1 MSVVLVVDDNP
12 SMLEQYAYDL
22 HRYGHH
28 VVTASRGEDALE
40 ILQRESVDCVVLDLE
55 LPGLDGFQVL
65 TEMQSR
71 SLRVPV
77 IVYTGTGSY
86 ERCVRAIKLGAF
98 GFIDKDEKMERVVQ
112 EIENAAERGRLI
124 SEVNTLKTRIGEE
137 SRMVG
142 QSRAMETLRN
152 EIERVAPIPSPVLIL
167 GESGSGKE
175 LVAREIH
182 ERSGRAKGS
191 FIAINC
197 AAMPESLVESE
208 LFGHEAGAFTG
219 AQRVR
224 KGAFEAASGGT
235 LLLDEL
241 GELPLSV
248 QSKLL
253 RVLEEHN
260 VTRVGG
266 TRTIAVD
273 TRVIAATN
281 RDLEAEVAAGR
292 FRPDLYFRINVHPI
306 TVPPLRERLSDVP
319 LLVEHFLTVIG
330 QRFGI
335 RRKGITPEAL
345 NALAA
350 YTWRRNNIR
359 ELRNIVERMII
370 ASDGPMIDID
380 DIPAGMR
387 GGKPQ
392 DGVANAGSEKT
403 MRKLKSDAE
412 REILL
417 AALERNGWQ
426 ITKTAAELGLADHS
440 SLLKAMR
447 RHGIKRQ
454 S

>member
-1 MSVVLVVDDNP
+1 
-12 SMLEQYAYDL
+12 
-22 HRYGHH
+22 
-28 VVTASRGEDALE
+28 
-40 ILQRESVDCVVLDLE
+40 
-55 LPGLDGFQVL
+55 
-65 TEMQSR
+65 
-71 SLRVPV
+71 
-77 IVYTGTGSY
+77 
-86 ERCVRAIKLGAF
+86 
-98 GFIDKDEKMERVVQ
+98 
-112 EIENAAERGRLI
+112 
-124 SEVNTLKTRIGEE
+124 
-137 SRMVG
+137 
-142 QSRAMETLRN
+142 
-152 EIERVAPIPSPVLIL
+152 VLIL

-182 ERSGRAKGS
+182 ERSGRAKGP

-241 GELPLSV
+241 GELPLNV

-253 RVLEEHN
+253 RVLEEN
-260 VTRVGG
+260 KVTRVGG

-281 RDLEAEVAAGR
+281 RDLEAEVAGGR
-292 FRPDLYFRINVHPI
+292 FRPDLFFRINVHPI
-306 TVPPLRERLSDVP
+306 AVPPLRERLSDVP

-350 YTWRRNNIR
+350 YTWRRNNVR

-380 DIPAGMR
+380 DIPGGIR

-392 DGVANAGSEKT
+392 DGVLAMGSEKT

-454 S
+454 G

>member
-22 HRYGHH
+22 HRVGHQ
-28 VVTASRGEDALE
+28 VVTAARGEDALE
-40 ILQRESVDCVVLDLE
+40 IVQRESVDCVVLDLE

-65 TEMQSR
+65 TEMQNR
-71 SLRVPV
+71 GFRVPV

-112 EIENAAERGRLI
+112 EIENALERGRLI
-124 SEVNTLKTRIGEE
+124 SEVNTLRTRIGEE
-137 SRMVG
+137 SRMIG
-142 QSRAMETLRN
+142 QSRAMDALRA

-197 AAMPESLVESE
+197 AAMPENLVESE

-224 KGAFEAASGGT
+224 KGAFESASGGT

-253 RVLEEHN
+253 RVLEEHK

-281 RDLEAEVAAGR
+281 RDLETEVAAGR

-306 TVPPLRERLSDVP
+306 VVPPLRERLSDVP

-335 RRKGITPEAL
+335 RRKGVTPEAL
-345 NALAA
+345 SALASHN
-350 YTWRRNNIR
+350 WRRNNVR

-370 ASDGPMIDID
+370 ASDGPTIEID

-387 GGKPQ
+387 EKQQQ
-392 DGVANAGSEKT
+392 DGAGSEKT
-403 MRKLKSDAE
+403 MRKLKSEAE

-454 S
+454 G